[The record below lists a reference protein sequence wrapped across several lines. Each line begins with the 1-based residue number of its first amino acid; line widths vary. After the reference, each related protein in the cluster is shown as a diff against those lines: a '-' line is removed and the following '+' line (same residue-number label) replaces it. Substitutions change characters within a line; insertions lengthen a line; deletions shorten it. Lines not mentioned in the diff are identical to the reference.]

1 MENFKA
7 GCTYGMKRRY
17 YRLVVAGCKI
27 WSMVFVLALLAGCT
41 PLLYSVDMK
50 YVPTRT
56 FSKTPGVAGP
66 IVVTVAAF
74 QDRRKIEDKML
85 IGRVIKA
92 DGKRIP
98 VLPKYVKPSN
108 AVTAPVKEFFRL
120 AGYRVATESPAW
132 DLQESG
138 INKEWGAILVG
149 GSIDELDITCQDSL
163 TITKYTAKVK
173 LTIYFADTLKGKIFH
188 KVTTESSVSLDH
200 ILFSEERMEQQLN
213 AALSDAVE
221 KMFEGRGVANIING
235 IGG

>member
-7 GCTYGMKRRY
+7 SCTSGMKRRY
-17 YRLVVAGCKI
+17 SRLVLGCKI
-27 WSMVFVLALLAGCT
+27 WSMVFVVALLAGCT
-41 PLLYSVDMK
+41 PFLYSVDMK

-56 FSKTPGVAGP
+56 FSKAPGVDGP
-66 IVVTVAAF
+66 IVVTVATF
-74 QDRRKIEDKML
+74 QDSRKIEDKML

-92 DGKRIP
+92 GGKRLP

-108 AVTAPVKEFFRL
+108 AVTVPVKEFFRL

-132 DLQESG
+132 DLQESS
-138 INKEWGAILVG
+138 INKGWGPILVG
-149 GSIDELDITCQDSL
+149 GSIDELDITCQDSF

-213 AALSDAVE
+213 AALSNAID
-221 KMFEGRGVANIING
+221 KMFEGRDVANIING